1 MKIKKTIISLFS
13 LFLAIFAVSF
23 FSQKTYAAHSP
34 RYDVAQVALTTDK
47 VDAQVGEDVTFTV
60 TLKNVSSQKKNMEAV
75 CFQSSDGN
83 FGCLDDFNLQPGE
96 SFTFSN
102 SGRWVSGGTKSIW
115 ITWSQDNVNFY
126 RPLNASR
133 ISISVAE

>member
-1 MKIKKTIISLFS
+1 MKIKTPIISLFY
-13 LFLAIFAVSF
+13 LLLAIFTVSF
-23 FSQKTYAAHSP
+23 FGQKTYAVRSP
-34 RYDVAQVALTTDK
+34 RYDVAQIALTADK
-47 VDAQVGEDVTFTV
+47 VDVQVGEDVTFTV
-60 TLKNVSSQKKNMEAV
+60 TLKNVSLQKKNMEAV

-83 FGCLDDFNLQPGE
+83 FGCLNNFNLQPGK

-115 ITWSQDNVNFY
+115 ITWSQDNANYY
-126 RPLNASR
+126 RPLNSSR